1 MNHKQQLVMDA
12 FREIDTIA
20 FEEYRDS
27 DSKLDSIQSLLY
39 QVQECLDDNQDPVF
53 NDFESSLLQ

>member
-1 MNHKQQLVMDA
+1 MDA

>member
-1 MNHKQQLVMDA
+1 MDA

-39 QVQECLDDNQDPVF
+39 QVQECLDNQDPVF